1 MTLLYLEAYMNFKV
15 RVKMITP
22 LKQPSTTKPVEQPLD
37 YFFFLRGEG
46 DHFNPHPPTPSYKH
60 FSKPSRFNNSSRS
73 TVIPI
78 VDDASRVKKKLPSSP
93 V

>member
-37 YFFFLRGEG
+37 YFFFWGGRGIISILT
-46 DHFNPHPPTPSYKH
+46 HPPP
-60 FSKPSRFNNSSRS
+60 
-73 TVIPI
+73 PI
-78 VDDASRVKKKLPSSP
+78 NTSLSLAGSITFPDQQ
-93 V
+93 